1 MANAQTKATKKY
13 QAKMGIIRK
22 SFTTHQT
29 TADQFKKACEIAGV
43 SQNAAV
49 NEFMKELMLNIYQ
62 KKNSM
67 GSRLFLLY

>member
-22 SFTTHQT
+22 SFATHQT

-49 NEFMKELMLNIYQ
+49 NEFMKEFIAKYLPEE
-62 KKNSM
+62 KVDE
-67 GSRLFLLY
+67 